1 MAEAEFGFDLVDQ
14 PWINVLDHI
23 SGRARAVSLGEIFV
37 RAHELS
43 LAVDDV
49 LEAVALLRQV
59 LLPIYWRSVGIP
71 RTDSE
76 WGERWSTGHL
86 VPGLSESELE
96 DVETNPI
103 LAYLA
108 AHRAR
113 FDLFGDE
120 PFGQAAGLRTARGET
135 RTVAVLISS
144 IPTGNSVPL
153 FGVRTDADPPALTP
167 AQAARA
173 MLATQCWDTAG
184 LKSGAV
190 DDPFAQQGKSYG
202 NPTGPVGQ
210 LGVVAPLGETIAATL
225 LLNTPVMQRGLSDK
239 DIPPW
244 EMSPLCGRWSTRS
257 AVGIVDLLTWQAR
270 RIRLVP
276 EIGLDGSAVVR
287 RVVVTAGDRLAAV
300 PIDIEIHTMWR
311 GQANGAAKSGPAAKW
326 PARHHPGREVWRGL
340 QGLLAIDPATDR
352 EVESSRL
359 LTCLAELRHR
369 SALPDGVL
377 VRVLTAAM
385 FYGAQSA
392 VVEDVLVDVVPLP
405 VAALVADSAVQR
417 VVRDMAME
425 AEGLHRAAIVL
436 EKQLR
441 TAVRAKP
448 HTVCRA
454 GEVLTHRLTPL
465 IRETLSVLQQAPDR
479 AEEVAAMWRESARR
493 LSIETAETLLAAMPP
508 QAFLGQI
515 DKTPKS
521 GNIFRT
527 NLNSAAAR
535 FYRETSNILRDI
547 PVVDHQ
553 EPR

>member
-1 MAEAEFGFDLVDQ
+1 MAEAEAGFDLVDQ

-23 SGRARAVSLGEIFV
+23 AGRVRTVSLSEIFV
-37 RAHELS
+37 RAHDLD

-59 LLPIYWRSVGIP
+59 LLPIYWRSVGVP

-76 WGERWSTGHL
+76 WGERWLTGHL
-86 VPGLSESELE
+86 IPGLSETELQ

-108 AHRAR
+108 DHRAR

-120 PFGQAAGLRTARGET
+120 PFGQAARLRTARGET
-135 RTVAVLISS
+135 RTAAVLISS

-184 LKSGAV
+184 LKSGAA

-210 LGVVAPLGETIAATL
+210 LGVVAPLGESIAATL
-225 LLNTPVMQRGLSDK
+225 LLNTPVMEQGLGDE

-244 EMSPLCGRWSTRS
+244 EASPLCGRWSTRS

-276 EIGLDGSAVVR
+276 ETGMDGSVVVR

-311 GQANGAAKSGPAAKW
+311 NSANGAAKSDAVAKR
-326 PARHHPGREVWRGL
+326 PVRHHPGREVWRDL
-340 QGLLAIDPATDR
+340 QGLVATDSATDR
-352 EVESSRL
+352 AVESSRL
-359 LTCLAELRHR
+359 LAGLAELRR
-369 SALPDGVL
+369 RNVLPDGAP
-377 VRVLTAAM
+377 VRVLAAAV
-385 FYGAQSA
+385 FYGVQSA
-392 VVEDVLVDVVPLP
+392 VVEDVLVDVMPLP
-405 VAALVADSAVQR
+405 VAALVADSAVR
-417 VVRDMAME
+417 RIVFDMATE

-436 EKQLR
+436 EKEVR

-454 GEVLTHRLTPL
+454 GEVLAHRLAPL
-465 IRETLSVLQQAPDR
+465 ISETLSVLQQTPAHA
-479 AEEVAAMWRESARR
+479 AEAAAMWRENARR

-508 QAFLGQI
+508 QAFFGQI
-515 DKTPKS
+515 ETNPKS
-521 GNIFRT
+521 GKTFRT
-527 NLNSAAAR
+527 NLDSAAAR
-535 FYRETSNILRDI
+535 FYRETSNILCDV
-547 PVVDHQ
+547 PVVGHQ
-553 EPR
+553 EPQ